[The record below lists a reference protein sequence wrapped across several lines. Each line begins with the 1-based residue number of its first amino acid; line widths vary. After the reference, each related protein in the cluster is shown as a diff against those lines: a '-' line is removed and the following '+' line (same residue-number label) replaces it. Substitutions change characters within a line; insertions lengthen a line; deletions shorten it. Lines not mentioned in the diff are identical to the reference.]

1 MGKWLPGISRRS
13 QARIQDR
20 VSRLGARM
28 TASPR
33 PEFQARLREQ
43 LGRPLPEQE
52 RPEPRPAGPR
62 HSRRRPRRTLF
73 PQVLSALLVA
83 SMVVSGV
90 WTYRS
95 MPGDTFYPLK
105 RAAEST
111 LFHLSTD
118 EAERAGR
125 SFGYAE
131 TRAHEVEELL
141 GSGERDMIGE
151 TLQAMEDTTR
161 SAVTSLRQVRRR
173 ENAGAGELM
182 EVKELR
188 RFVQKQR
195 TQIRGMIPKM
205 DAEDQ
210 RKAHGYLDYIDGLAP
225 PD

>member
-13 QARIQDR
+13 QAHIQNR
-20 VSRLGARM
+20 VSRLGNRM
-28 TASPR
+28 AATPR
-33 PEFQARLREQ
+33 PEFHARLREQ
-43 LGRPLPEQE
+43 LTQTPPGEDLAE
-52 RPEPRPAGPR
+52 RSPTGPR
-62 HSRRRPRRTLF
+62 HSRRRPRTGLF
-73 PQVLSALLVA
+73 TQLLSVVLVA
-83 SMVVSGV
+83 AMVTSGI
-90 WTYRS
+90 WTSRS

-105 RAAEST
+105 RAAERT

-118 EAERAGR
+118 EAERADR

-131 TRAHEVEELL
+131 TRAREVEELL
-141 GSGERDMIGE
+141 GSGEREDMIGE

-173 ENAGAGELM
+173 DAANAREL
-182 EVKELR
+182 K

-195 TQIRGMIPKM
+195 TQISEMIPKM

-210 RKAHGYLDYIDGLAP
+210 IKAHVYLNYIDGLAP